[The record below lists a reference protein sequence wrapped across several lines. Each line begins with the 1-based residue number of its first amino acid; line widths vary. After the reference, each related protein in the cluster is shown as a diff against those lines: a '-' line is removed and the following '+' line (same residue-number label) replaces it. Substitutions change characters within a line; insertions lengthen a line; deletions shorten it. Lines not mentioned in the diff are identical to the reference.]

1 MLKKLS
7 LAALIA
13 MGSMSVASATP
24 LTEAI
29 KGVDLSGMLRI
40 RFYNED
46 PDNGNKTDSWRTN
59 GIFVFKVPA
68 GEHIKFVYRAS
79 VQTYAKGLR
88 DNGALVH
95 VGALNSNDPIDVG
108 HMNNL
113 LFMAY
118 SNNGLNAMVGKI
130 PVKSPITSADP
141 ATPGHGAGAIVSY
154 NVGNGLTVAG
164 GYVDALKHA
173 DPFDY
178 ENYIGDLITT
188 SLYLGALVYNSDMV
202 DAQAWYFHMPNLIKH
217 EYVVSAKVKA
227 LKEYGVTIEANY
239 ASSKLDDNE
248 KFNYNGTILDL
259 SNADDTK
266 KYYDIT
272 VKYNNAGIHGLV
284 GYANS
289 SDDEGKVTTSVDSPL
304 GGVLPTQQVTNIA
317 NYRDM
322 DAWYGMV
329 GYDVTSALNVS
340 ARYAHFDA
348 SDDDG
353 DADEYVAQVDYK
365 YNKKLSFEAYYS
377 VFDADEEDGDKN
389 ELRLQAQYN
398 F

>member
-46 PDNGNKTDSWRTN
+46 PDKGNKTDSWRTN

-79 VQTYAKGLR
+79 VQTFAKGLR
-88 DNGALVH
+88 DNGALTHTGVLTADQ
-95 VGALNSNDPIDVG
+95 VDTGT
-108 HMNNL
+108 MNNL

-141 ATPGHGAGAIVSY
+141 VTPGHGAGAIVSY

-178 ENYIGDLITT
+178 YNYAGDLITT

-217 EYVVSAKVKA
+217 EYVLSAKVKA

-248 KFNYNGTILDL
+248 KFNYNGTIVDL

-284 GYANS
+284 GYASS
-289 SDDEGKVTTSVDSPL
+289 SDDAGAVTTSVDSPL
-304 GGVLPTQQVTNIA
+304 GGVLPTQQVKNIA
-317 NYRDM
+317 NEKDL

-348 SDDDG
+348 SEDDG

-377 VFDADEEDGDKN
+377 VFDCDTDGEDSN